1 MSTIMKKKN
10 AGFLP
15 SIISIA
21 TANPPYT
28 FTQEEAYKLSGY
40 DDKKIKAIFLNSG
53 IRKRH
58 FFVRPAD
65 KVPNE
70 SVNELNARYKEGAVD
85 TGARAISECLK
96 NAGTKHIDF
105 LAIVTCTGYL
115 CPGLSSIYVKKL
127 ALNKSL
133 QRTDIQ
139 GMGCAGALPALQ
151 RGWDHV
157 RANSGSNALVTAV
170 EICSAAYFIDSASD
184 LSMETVIG
192 NVICGDGGAAVLL
205 GENHVEGMP
214 YILGFHTEIFS
225 DYIDSVGF
233 SSIGGKLKIVL
244 GKEIQNIAGK
254 AARKAIEAL
263 LKKHSLKFKDIKRWI
278 IHPGGRNVIV
288 NIADELGLTRKE
300 LSASYEVL
308 EEYGNMSSPTVLFVL
323 KRIIDSTPLAE
334 GELGIMLALGPGVA
348 AEAALLR
355 W

>member
-1 MSTIMKKKN
+1 MSTVMNKKN
-10 AGFLP
+10 AGLFP

-21 TANPPYT
+21 TANPPFS

-58 FFVRPAD
+58 FFVRPGD

-70 SVNELNARYKEGAVD
+70 SVNELNARYKEGAVE

-96 NAGTKHIDF
+96 NAGTNHIDF
-105 LAIVTCTGYL
+105 LAVATCTGYL

-127 ALNKSL
+127 SLNKSL

-157 RANSGSNALVTAV
+157 RANSGSNALVTAA
-170 EICSAAYFIDSASD
+170 EICSAAYFIDDSSSD
-184 LSMETVIG
+184 LSIHSSMETVIG
-192 NVICGDGGAAVLL
+192 NVICGDGAAAVLL
-205 GENHVEGMP
+205 DGNHADGMP

-233 SSIGGKLKIVL
+233 SSIGGSLRSYLARRSRISRARLRGKRSKLFLK
-244 GKEIQNIAGK
+244 NI
-254 AARKAIEAL
+254 
-263 LKKHSLKFKDIKRWI
+263 H
-278 IHPGGRNVIV
+278 
-288 NIADELGLTRKE
+288 
-300 LSASYEVL
+300 
-308 EEYGNMSSPTVLFVL
+308 
-323 KRIIDSTPLAE
+323 
-334 GELGIMLALGPGVA
+334 
-348 AEAALLR
+348 
-355 W
+355 